1 MFCGRYGSPAHDT
14 HTHTDVGFLLVRNIR
29 IYTAAFGASLQLR
42 FDLWREKKNRIPA
55 HFYLNFTDRYGR
67 FTQKYAKIRINT
79 HDTEQYANST

>member
-1 MFCGRYGSPAHDT
+1 MFSEPEPEQEQEQERI
-14 HTHTDVGFLLVRNIR
+14 VLEQEEEQERIVLVLQR
-29 IYTAAFGASLQLR
+29 TAL
-42 FDLWREKKNRIPA
+42 KNRIPA